1 MKKID
6 NPSEYEI
13 CEFDGV
19 TNCGVY
25 VGGLA
30 NLARVNGNLQWRMD
44 KDIAEMCECGGKVLT
59 LTEIVDQLQ
68 EHRYGHGIITVII
81 ISPLSGSVLQH
92 GNYGDEW
99 WEVGTLNGY
108 A

>member
-13 CEFDGV
+13 CEFDSV
-19 TNCGVY
+19 EDCGVY
-25 VGGLA
+25 TGGLA
-30 NLARVNGNLQWRMD
+30 RLKRVNDKLKWRVD
-44 KDIAEMCECGGKVLT
+44 KDIASMCECDGKVLT

-68 EHRYGHGIITVII
+68 KQRYGNGIITTIL
-81 ISPLSGSVLQH
+81 ISPLSGYVLQH

-99 WEVGTLNGY
+99 WEVGTLDGY

>member
-6 NPSEYEI
+6 NPDHFTI
-13 CEFDGV
+13 CEWDSV
-19 TNCGVY
+19 NSCGVY
-25 VGGLA
+25 LGGLDR
-30 NLARVNGNLQWRMD
+30 LVRVNNALDWRVD
-44 KDIAEMCECGGKVLT
+44 QETKEFCECDGKVLT
-59 LTEIVDQLQ
+59 LKEIADQLSD
-68 EHRYGHGIITVII
+68 EYGANIITVII
-81 ISPLSGSVLQH
+81 ISPLSGSVLQY